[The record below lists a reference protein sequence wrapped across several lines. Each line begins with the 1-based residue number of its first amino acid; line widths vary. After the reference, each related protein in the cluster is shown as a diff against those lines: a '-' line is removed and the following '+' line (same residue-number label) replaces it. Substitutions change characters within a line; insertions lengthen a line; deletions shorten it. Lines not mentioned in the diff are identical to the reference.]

1 MWIAAA
7 ALFAAVMVFGLP
19 VIAKH
24 TPWRVERWLAGV
36 FGGKPSAA
44 PCKGRAQA
52 DALEQFQR
60 VVKRVYPLDAEDSA
74 LPITIEMIPGKT
86 VNAYATL
93 GGHIYVFDGLLQQ
106 AQSAEELAGVL
117 AHEIEHVRNRH
128 IMQGVAVNLL
138 TFGAL
143 AVALPG
149 DPTTGSQIAYLLLSL
164 KFSRQQEHEADEAGL
179 KRRAS
184 MQRAFR
190 IFSRAPK
197 KWPRRRRSCRTT
209 RPTLNARNWRRASAV
224 TPPNRY

>member
-117 AHEIEHVRNRH
+117 AHEIGHMAGGHLVRQADGERQAALYN
-128 IMQGVAVNLL
+128 VACCHARLGNVREGLA
-138 TFGAL
+138 AL
-143 AVALPG
+143 AGCLESG
-149 DPTTGSQIAYLLLSL
+149 
-164 KFSRQQEHEADEAGL
+164 
-179 KRRAS
+179 
-184 MQRAFR
+184 
-190 IFSRAPK
+190 
-197 KWPRRRRSCRTT
+197 
-209 RPTLNARNWRRASAV
+209 
-224 TPPNRY
+224 